1 MKAMTTL
8 LFVLF
13 SSHFAHAT
21 TAPSAKVMPLQSFGV
36 SFDCSAYRKVE
47 FSQWSV
53 VGQTSVW
60 SPANGYYESYD
71 VSFQS
76 SDKNPQIFVNG
87 DTVYMHVNPSPSD
100 QSMQTLPIG
109 RFNIGAAACDPS
121 DEGNGYGATF
131 EANILDVTLFPGIS
145 LYVAP
150 TTKKCVPNGETLNAL
165 IVKTAGGTYTISQNK
180 PSSCQ

>member
-13 SSHFAHAT
+13 SSHFAYAT

-36 SFDCSAYRKVE
+36 SFNCNASGEVE

-60 SPANGYYESYD
+60 SPANGYYDSYN

-76 SDKNPQIFVNG
+76 SDKSPQIFVNG
-87 DTVYMHVNPSPSD
+87 DTVYMRVNPSQSER
-100 QSMQTLPIG
+100 SMQILPIG
-109 RFNIGAAACDPS
+109 RFNIDVAACDPS

-131 EANILDVTLFPGIS
+131 EADILDVTLNQGIS

-150 TTKKCVPNGETLNAL
+150 TAKKCGPNGEMLSAL

-180 PSSCQ
+180 PSFCQ